1 MNASNL
7 IEALRPW
14 LDEKIGAN
22 LDLVGSD
29 PIPVVETEEGAP
41 SPLFA
46 ARVGERGLVTTERQV
61 VRTT

>member
-14 LDEKIGAN
+14 LDEKIGAK

-29 PIPVVETEEGAP
+29 PIPVYETEESCSSA
-41 SPLFA
+41 LFA
-46 ARVGERGLVTTERQV
+46 ARVGERGLVTTRKGSG
-61 VRTT
+61 